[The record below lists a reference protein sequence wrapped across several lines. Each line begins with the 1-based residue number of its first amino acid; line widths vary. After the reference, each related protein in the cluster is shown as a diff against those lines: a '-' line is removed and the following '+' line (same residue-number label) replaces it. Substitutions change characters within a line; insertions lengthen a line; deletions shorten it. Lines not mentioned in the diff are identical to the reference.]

1 SREDYIRSSP
11 IRRLF
16 LGRVTEFT
24 HCLTACF
31 PTVVPLEEKQFLMLS
46 CVQNALKF
54 RLTEQRN
61 IFKKRCVERW
71 HKAKCM
77 TSITLNDKVIT
88 VSGVYALMTLRRN
101 NRHLSSTDTEDL
113 TELISRLICFAVV
126 FLNGILFVSCS
137 KVWISSYSTPNEKP
151 KR

>member
-1 SREDYIRSSP
+1 MTGQITEYMKYKWTVHNQEKWARVTAGGKHLIKSTRSSA

-16 LGRVTEFT
+16 LGRVTEFI

-31 PTVVPLEEKQFLMLS
+31 PTVVPLEEKQFFLMLS

-54 RLTEQRN
+54 CLTEQHN
-61 IFKKRCVERW
+61 IFKKRCVESW
-71 HKAKCM
+71 HKAKSM

-101 NRHLSSTDTEDL
+101 NRHLSSTDTES
-113 TELISRLICFAVV
+113 T
-126 FLNGILFVSCS
+126 S
-137 KVWISSYSTPNEKP
+137 KQHSTSASI
-151 KR
+151 